1 MLLRE
6 ATCFFF
12 FIAMLVGGTETNRD
26 GRVAKPELEE
36 KLAVDETCYELMK
49 CLSAIHQI
57 QIRRE
62 TFAHS

>member
-1 MLLRE
+1 
-6 ATCFFF
+6 
-12 FIAMLVGGTETNRD
+12 MLVGGTETNRD